1 MNTQIALAEKTKEVS
16 TLLDG
21 AVKSVLEANQTEG
34 FMKAFMISD
43 GMVRLQENLKPEYM
57 KPIMAMMGYKL
68 GFKTDR
74 DNKPANDRYSEEVVK
89 RCLIE
94 AVMMGVQPYGN
105 QFNIIAG
112 NCYITKEGFG
122 YALNTWPGLTY
133 TIIPEVKQVSADK
146 SSVLISC
153 KIEWTLN
160 GVTKEKDVP
169 FALKM
174 DTYTTLDAAIGKSTR
189 KARAWLH
196 NVVSG
201 MELPSADETTEDV
214 VHEVVEEDAK
224 VV

>member
-1 MNTQIALAEKTKEVS
+1 
-16 TLLDG
+16 
-21 AVKSVLEANQTEG
+21 
-34 FMKAFMISD
+34 
-43 GMVRLQENLKPEYM
+43 
-57 KPIMAMMGYKL
+57 
-68 GFKTDR
+68 
-74 DNKPANDRYSEEVVK
+74 
-89 RCLIE
+89 
-94 AVMMGVQPYGN
+94 MMGVQPYGN